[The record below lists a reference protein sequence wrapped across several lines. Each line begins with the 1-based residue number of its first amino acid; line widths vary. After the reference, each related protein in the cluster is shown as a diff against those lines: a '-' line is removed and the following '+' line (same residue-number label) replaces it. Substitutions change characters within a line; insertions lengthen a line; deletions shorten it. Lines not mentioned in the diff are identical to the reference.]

1 MCPPGALWKN
11 AARIRVFQPAG
22 CVDSKEVRMAWQI
35 SAAANAV
42 IGIAYLVIAYI
53 IIGGLVR
60 TNQLTTNKLGLATG
74 LIFLTCGVHHGTHS
88 LHMLIPLFGIHD
100 QQALDLRASWHWP
113 SVAWDIVGAAVA
125 LYYLSLRGS
134 YASVLRGAQLF
145 EDMKVRERQALEIN
159 DNIVQGLSV
168 AKYALDQGK
177 DGQSR
182 AAVEETLKKA
192 QLIITELLGEEDTE
206 VALGPGEL
214 RRQRPATVG
223 GGDAT
228 T

>member
-1 MCPPGALWKN
+1 MTW
-11 AARIRVFQPAG
+11 
-22 CVDSKEVRMAWQI
+22 EI

-53 IIGGLVR
+53 ILGGLMR

-74 LIFLTCGVHHGTHS
+74 LIFLTCGVHHGTHAF
-88 LHMLIPLFGIHD
+88 HMLIPVFGIHD

-113 SVAWDIVGAAVA
+113 SVGWDIVGAAVA

-168 AKYALDQGK
+168 AKYALDQGEDEK
-177 DGQSR
+177 SQK
-182 AAVEETLKKA
+182 AVEETLKKA
-192 QLIITELLGEEDTE
+192 RLLITELLGDEDSE

-214 RRQRPATVG
+214 RRQRPATVTRS
-223 GGDAT
+223 DAPS
-228 T
+228 

>member
-1 MCPPGALWKN
+1 MPGHPGIN
-11 AARIRVFQPAG
+11 QQG
-22 CVDSKEVRMAWQI
+22 CVDSKEVWMTWEI
-35 SAAANAV
+35 SAGANAV

-53 IIGGLVR
+53 ILGGLIR
-60 TNQLTTNKLGLATG
+60 TNQLTSNKLGLATG
-74 LIFLTCGVHHGTHS
+74 LIFLTCGVHHGTHAF
-88 LHMLIPLFGIHD
+88 HMLIPTFGIHD

-113 SVAWDIVGAAVA
+113 SVAWDIVGAGVA

-168 AKYALDQGK
+168 AKYALDQGEDEK
-177 DGQSR
+177 SQK
-182 AAVEETLKKA
+182 AVEETLKKA
-192 QLIITELLGEEDTE
+192 RLIITELLGDEDSE

-214 RRQRPATVG
+214 RRKRPATVAG
-223 GGDAT
+223 SDAPS
-228 T
+228 

>member
-1 MCPPGALWKN
+1 MAPHPG
-11 AARIRVFQPAG
+11 ISQQG
-22 CVDSKEVRMAWQI
+22 CVDAKEVWMTWQI
-35 SAAANAV
+35 SAAANGV
-42 IGIAYLVIAYI
+42 IGVAYLVIAYI
-53 IIGGLVR
+53 ILGGLIR

-74 LIFLTCGVHHGTHS
+74 LIFLTCGFHHGTHS
-88 LHMLIPLFGIHD
+88 FHMLIPSFGIHD

-113 SVAWDIVGAAVA
+113 SVAWDVVGAAVA

-168 AKYALDQGK
+168 AKYALDQGEDEK
-177 DGQSR
+177 SKK
-182 AAVEETLKKA
+182 AVEETLKKA
-192 QLIITELLGEEDTE
+192 RLIITELLGDEGSE

-214 RRQRPATVG
+214 RRQRPATVA
-223 GGDAT
+223 GGDAPT
-228 T
+228 

>member
-1 MCPPGALWKN
+1 MT
-11 AARIRVFQPAG
+11 
-22 CVDSKEVRMAWQI
+22 WQI

-42 IGIAYLVIAYI
+42 IGIAYLAIAYI

-60 TNQLTTNKLGLATG
+60 TRQLTTNKLGLATG
-74 LIFLTCGVHHGTHS
+74 LIFLTCGIHHGGHS
-88 LHMLIPLFGIHD
+88 FHMLVPLFGIHD
-100 QQALDLRASWHWP
+100 QQAINLRNSWHWP
-113 SVAWDIVGAAVA
+113 SVAWDVVGAAVA

-168 AKYALDQGK
+168 AKYALDQGE
-177 DGQSR
+177 DGKSK

-192 QLIITELLGEEDTE
+192 RTLITELLGEEDSE

-214 RRQRPATVG
+214 RRRRPATVA
-223 GGDAT
+223 GGDAPT
-228 T
+228 

>member
-1 MCPPGALWKN
+1 MT
-11 AARIRVFQPAG
+11 
-22 CVDSKEVRMAWQI
+22 WQI

-74 LIFLTCGVHHGTHS
+74 LIFLTCGVHHGSHS
-88 LHMLIPLFGIHD
+88 VHMLIPLFGIHD
-100 QQALDLRASWHWP
+100 QAALNLRHAWHWP
-113 SVAWDIVGAAVA
+113 SVGWDVVGAVVA

-182 AAVEETLKKA
+182 DAVEETLKKA
-192 QLIITELLGEEDTE
+192 RMIITELLGEEDTE

-214 RRQRPATVG
+214 RRQRPATVA
-223 GGDAT
+223 GGDAPT
-228 T
+228 

>member
-1 MCPPGALWKN
+1 MT
-11 AARIRVFQPAG
+11 
-22 CVDSKEVRMAWQI
+22 WQI

-42 IGIAYLVIAYI
+42 IGIAYLIIAYI

-60 TNQLTTNKLGLATG
+60 TRQLTTNKLGLATG
-74 LIFLTCGVHHGTHS
+74 LIFLTCGVHHSGHS
-88 LHMLIPLFGIHD
+88 FHMLVPLFGIHD
-100 QQALDLRASWHWP
+100 QQAINLRNSWHWP
-113 SVAWDIVGAAVA
+113 AVGWDIVGAAVA

-168 AKYALDQGK
+168 AKYALDQGE
-177 DGQSR
+177 DGKSQ

-192 QLIITELLGEEDTE
+192 RSIITELLGEEDSE

-214 RRQRPATVG
+214 RRHRPATVA
-223 GGDAT
+223 GGDAPT
-228 T
+228 